1 MIAYIEGLLLA
12 AEPHALVIQVGGIGY
27 RVATTEAAIQAATL
41 SGGRSALWT
50 HLVVREN
57 ALDLY
62 GFPVREELDFF
73 TLLLSV
79 SGIGPKSALAIVNLA
94 PVGILARAI
103 AQGDSSYLTKV
114 AGIGRKNAQKIVLE
128 LKDKVGAL
136 SSSGTPLPNSEALD
150 ALTTLGI
157 PLTEAR
163 EALKR
168 ITPNIT
174 TIEEQITFVLRELGS
189 SR

>member
-1 MIAYIEGLLLA
+1 MIAYIEGRLLA
-12 AEPHALVIQVGGIGY
+12 AEPHALIVGTGGVGY
-27 RVATTEAAIQAATL
+27 RIATTEAAIRAATL
-41 SGGRSALWT
+41 SGGRTALWT

-62 GFPVREELDFF
+62 GFLEQEEVEFF

-94 PVGILARAI
+94 PVSVLAQAI
-103 AQGDSSYLTKV
+103 AQTDTSYLTKV
-114 AGIGRKNAQKIVLE
+114 AGIGRKNAEKIVLE
-128 LKDKVGAL
+128 LKDKIHTP
-136 SSSGTPLPNSEALD
+136 SSSSTSLPNSEALE

-157 PLTEAR
+157 PLAEAR

-168 ITPNIT
+168 LAPVVT
-174 TIEEQITFVLRELGS
+174 TAKEQITFVLRELGS